1 MSETERWWATI
12 YDGDFGS
19 RDIYDTEE
27 EAQRDAKAW
36 GTRVVAVVPADQLRR
51 AVSLLDD
58 LSDVLAEVQRGELP
72 VDDARVNDVLR
83 RSVLHV
89 NGGQSDLEFR
99 QIAASDHT
107 T

>member
-1 MSETERWWATI
+1 MNVLRHWPEEDIGRIANRLPVPTAPWSSRETVRKVLETA
-12 YDGDFGS
+12 D
-19 RDIYDTEE
+19 
-27 EAQRDAKAW
+27 
-36 GTRVVAVVPADQLRR
+36 VVPASQLAG

-107 T
+107 A

>member
-1 MSETERWWATI
+1 MSDIERSVEVYDQDENYLPVVSATEKPGGGIVVTV
-12 YDGDFGS
+12 
-19 RDIYDTEE
+19 EV
-27 EAQRDAKAW
+27 EAAPSTDLHA
-36 GTRVVAVVPADQLRR
+36 G